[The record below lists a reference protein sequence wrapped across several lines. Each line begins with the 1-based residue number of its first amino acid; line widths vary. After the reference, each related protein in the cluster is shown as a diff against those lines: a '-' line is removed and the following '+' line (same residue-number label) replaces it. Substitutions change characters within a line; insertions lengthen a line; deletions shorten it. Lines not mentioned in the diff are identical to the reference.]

1 MDKQLTENEAVPDE
15 LAQLR
20 KEIGKLRL
28 QAGLRKALSA
38 ELATQ
43 KKISEEAT
51 AQAKESARI
60 LEDLSKNLSR
70 YVSPQVYKKLF
81 DKKDKV
87 ELGSQR
93 KKLTVFFSDIVGFT
107 QLTDELESED
117 LTDFLNDYLDNMA
130 TIAIRHGATID
141 KYIGDAVM
149 IFFGDP
155 ESNGPD
161 QDAKKCVEMALD
173 MQRYVGENALK
184 WAKRHSFDRVLE
196 IRIGIS
202 SGYCTVGN
210 FGSEDRLDY
219 TVLGGVVNLAARLES
234 AARPGSILVSNET
247 YKLTQDVIHYD
258 IGRSYNLKGLHNQ
271 VTAYEVQ
278 VLDTDER
285 PHAFST
291 DNVALT
297 IKTQHLSKEEL
308 NLAIAFLQEKGSRL
322 D

>member
-1 MDKQLTENEAVPDE
+1 LTENETVPDE
-15 LAQLR
+15 LGQLK

-38 ELATQ
+38 ELAKQ

-51 AQAKESARI
+51 KQAEASARI

-87 ELGSQR
+87 ELSSQR

-117 LTDFLNDYLDNMA
+117 LTDFLNDYLNNMA
-130 TIAIRHGATID
+130 TIAVRHGATID

-161 QDAKKCVEMALD
+161 LDAKKCVDMALD
-173 MQRYVGENALK
+173 MQRYVRENAPT

-196 IRIGIS
+196 MRIGIS

-322 D
+322 N

>member
-161 QDAKKCVEMALD
+161 QDAKKCVEMAMD

-285 PHAFST
+285 PHDFST

>member
-28 QAGLRKALSA
+28 QAGLRKALYA

-173 MQRYVGENALK
+173 MQRYVRENALK

-219 TVLGGVVNLAARLES
+219 TVLGGVVNLAARLDS

>member
-43 KKISEEAT
+43 KKISEGAT

-161 QDAKKCVEMALD
+161 QDAKKCVEMAMD

>member
-28 QAGLRKALSA
+28 QAGLRKTLSA

-173 MQRYVGENALK
+173 MQRYVRENALK

-196 IRIGIS
+196 MRIGIS

>member
-28 QAGLRKALSA
+28 QAGLRKTLSA

-173 MQRYVGENALK
+173 MQRYVRENALK

>member
-1 MDKQLTENEAVPDE
+1 
-15 LAQLR
+15 
-20 KEIGKLRL
+20 
-28 QAGLRKALSA
+28 
-38 ELATQ
+38 
-43 KKISEEAT
+43 
-51 AQAKESARI
+51 
-60 LEDLSKNLSR
+60 LSR

-87 ELGSQR
+87 ELSSQR

-117 LTDFLNDYLDNMA
+117 LTDFLNDYLNNMA
-130 TIAIRHGATID
+130 TIAVRHGATID

-161 QDAKKCVEMALD
+161 LDAKKCVDMALD
-173 MQRYVGENALK
+173 MQRYVRENAPT

-196 IRIGIS
+196 MRIGIS

-322 D
+322 N

>member
-1 MDKQLTENEAVPDE
+1 LTEKESVSDE
-15 LAQLR
+15 LNLLK
-20 KEIGKLRL
+20 KEVGKLRL

-38 ELATQ
+38 ELAKQ

-51 AQAKESARI
+51 TQAQESAQI
-60 LEDLSKNLSR
+60 LQDLSKNLSR

-81 DKKDKV
+81 DRKDKV
-87 ELGSQR
+87 ELSSQR
-93 KKLTVFFSDIVGFT
+93 KKLTIFFSDIVGFT

-117 LTDFLNDYLDNMA
+117 LTDFLNDYLNNMA
-130 TIAIRHGATID
+130 TIAVRHGATID

-155 ESNGPD
+155 ESHGPEA
-161 QDAKKCVEMALD
+161 DAKKSVDMALD
-173 MQRYVGENALK
+173 MQRYVRENAPK
-184 WAKRHSFDRVLE
+184 WAKRHSFNRVLE
-196 IRIGIS
+196 MRIGIS

-219 TVLGGVVNLAARLES
+219 TVLGGVVNLASRLES

-247 YKLTQDVIHYD
+247 YKLTQDVVNYD

-278 VLDTDER
+278 TFETEER

-291 DNVALT
+291 ENVALT

-308 NLAIAFLQEKGSRL
+308 RLAIEFLREKESRL
-322 D
+322 K

>member
-1 MDKQLTENEAVPDE
+1 MTENETVPDE
-15 LAQLR
+15 LGQLK

-38 ELATQ
+38 ELAKQ

-51 AQAKESARI
+51 KQAEESARI

-87 ELGSQR
+87 ELSSQR

-117 LTDFLNDYLDNMA
+117 LTDFLNDYLNNMA
-130 TIAIRHGATID
+130 TIAVRHGATID

-161 QDAKKCVEMALD
+161 LDAKKCVDMALD
-173 MQRYVGENALK
+173 MQRYVRENAPT

-196 IRIGIS
+196 MRIGIS

-210 FGSEDRLDY
+210 FGSEDRLDD
-219 TVLGGVVNLAARLES
+219 TVLGSVVNLAARLES
-234 AARPGSILVSNET
+234 AARPGSIVVSTET
-247 YKLTQDVIHYD
+247 YKLT
-258 IGRSYNLKGLHNQ
+258 
-271 VTAYEVQ
+271 
-278 VLDTDER
+278 
-285 PHAFST
+285 
-291 DNVALT
+291 
-297 IKTQHLSKEEL
+297 
-308 NLAIAFLQEKGSRL
+308 
-322 D
+322 

>member
-107 QLTDELESED
+107 HLTDELESED

-173 MQRYVGENALK
+173 MQRYVRENALK

-308 NLAIAFLQEKGSRL
+308 NLAIAFLQEKGSLL